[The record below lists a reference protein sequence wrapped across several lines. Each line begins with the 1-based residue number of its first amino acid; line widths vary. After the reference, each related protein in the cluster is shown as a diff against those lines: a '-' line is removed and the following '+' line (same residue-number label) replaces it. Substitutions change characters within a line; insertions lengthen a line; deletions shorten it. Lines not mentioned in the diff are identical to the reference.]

1 MHHVRR
7 SAVMTL
13 LLLLAVTFGPL
24 LCRIGGDQAWLAG
37 RPTEAAPTASSGRIS
52 DAVLTASSGQVPGEA
67 WTASSGR
74 TPAAGAPVA
83 MADTSKKCS
92 GRHAPAPDES
102 VPLPTPHRGEP
113 LAPTAGGPAPL
124 ATDAPAQFALAR
136 PPTGSSP
143 ATEHTSL
150 RPVLR
155 I

>member
-1 MHHVRR
+1 MQQVRR
-7 SAVMTL
+7 SAAMTL

-37 RPTEAAPTASSGRIS
+37 RSSEAALTASSGQIP
-52 DAVLTASSGQVPGEA
+52 DAVLTASSGQIPDAVL
-67 WTASSGR
+67 TASSGQA
-74 TPAAGAPVA
+74 PDAAAPIA
-83 MADTSKKCS
+83 MADTPKKCS

-113 LAPTAGGPAPL
+113 LAPVAAGPAPL
-124 ATDAPAQFALAR
+124 ATDAAAQFALAR